1 MFHRCVSLVLCLVV
15 ATLPCWSEPPQAAQR
30 AGEIGALVPSAE
42 RNAKPTKAKD
52 DVDWNDLLKTEHSGR
67 LRALL
72 SDGSTLSMGS
82 DTEMRV
88 LQHDAKSQQTTV
100 QMGIGAMRSRVVKL
114 TNPGAKF
121 EVHTPQAVI
130 GVIGT
135 DFYVGVTAHRTLV
148 ICYSGL
154 LSVTPIG
161 GAHVL
166 NQNSSAAQQ
175 AAAQAAITVAA
186 GSMVEVGD
194 DIVPVV
200 KATPRSLQNE
210 TMTATDVEPPRA
222 GGGSG
227 PTHALRNT
235 IIGIAVSGAVAGIV
249 VGTTR
254 GGPGCNPNTVA
265 AAGCAPK

>member
-1 MFHRCVSLVLCLVV
+1 MFHRWVSVVLCLMM

-30 AGEIGALVPSAE
+30 AGEISALIPSAE

-52 DVDWNDLLKTEHSGR
+52 DVDWNDLLKTQRSGR

-72 SDGSTLSMGS
+72 TDGSTLSMGS

-100 QMGIGAMRSRVVKL
+100 QMGIGALRSRVVKL

-135 DFYVGVTAHRTLV
+135 DFYVGVTPRRTLV

-161 GAHVL
+161 GAQVL

-175 AAAQAAITVAA
+175 AAAQGAITVAA

-200 KATPRSLQNE
+200 KPTPRSLQDE
-210 TMTATDVEPPRA
+210 TMTATDVQLPC

-227 PTHALRNT
+227 PTHTLRNT

-249 VGTTR
+249 IGTTR
-254 GGPGCNPNTVA
+254 AGSGCTPNSV
-265 AAGCAPK
+265 AAGCAAR

>member
-1 MFHRCVSLVLCLVV
+1 MFNRCVSSVLCLMM

-67 LRALL
+67 LRANLT
-72 SDGSTLSMGS
+72 DGSTLSMGS

-100 QMGIGAMRSRVVKL
+100 QMGIGALRSRVVKL
-114 TNPGAKF
+114 TNPGAKY

-148 ICYSGL
+148 ICYTGL

-161 GAHVL
+161 GAQVL
-166 NQNSSAAQQ
+166 KQDSSAAQQ

-200 KATPRSLQNE
+200 KPTPRSLQDE
-210 TMTATDVEPPRA
+210 TMTATDVQPPRT
-222 GGGSG
+222 GSSG
-227 PTHALRNT
+227 PTHAVRNVL
-235 IIGIAVSGAVAGIV
+235 IGLAVSGALAGAV
-249 VGTTR
+249 LGTTR
-254 GGPGCNPNTVA
+254 KGSGSPVGTCPPNSPACN
-265 AAGCAPK
+265 